1 MHNEELETAFR
12 QTAELLDRLGTR
24 LENDPAVNQRHA
36 VTQLTRYV
44 ASEIH
49 SARRFSR
56 IHTTDSELN
65 ETLLTHQLANL
76 SRAGRHFHTLGVNL
90 NRQDPEIGRRYG
102 DHLEAT
108 AHSIGELRWQVREN
122 FAQFSSSEPRTA
134 TKTGRL
140 VLLTAPIMPIGSQPS
155 QEVNT
160 LCQAINTI
168 RPTPPSARTVTLKNK
183 LTQLPP

>member
-1 MHNEELETAFR
+1 MQNEELEPAFR
-12 QTAELLDRLGTR
+12 QTAALLDHLATR
-24 LENDPAVNQRHA
+24 LENDRGLNQPHA
-36 VTQLTRYV
+36 VTQLTQYV
-44 ASEIH
+44 ASQIH
-49 SARRFSR
+49 SAHRFSR

-108 AHSIGELRWQVREN
+108 AHSIGELRWQLREN
-122 FAQFSSSEPRTA
+122 FAQFLHQN
-134 TKTGRL
+134 L
-140 VLLTAPIMPIGSQPS
+140 VLLTKPIRLSGNQPS

-160 LCQAINTI
+160 LCQPINTI
-168 RPTPPSARTVTLKNK
+168 RPTRPSARAVTLKNK
-183 LTQLPP
+183 FTQLPP